1 MDNITVCYCKKTDYG
16 TIIKAKENGADSF
29 EKIKEATG
37 AGAACGRCKTA
48 IENIIKE

>member
-1 MDNITVCYCKKTDYG
+1 MIYLPQKNYEAIK
-16 TIIKAKENGADSF
+16 KAKENGTDTF

-37 AGAACGRCKTA
+37 AGSGCGRCKTA